1 MAVAEFEFISY
12 DGCFI
17 FEFEITNQKFN
28 IMKKHLLTALS
39 VLTALSTYQAQ
50 FDSTSFS
57 VLPAVGMTQAQYIT
71 VPINS
76 TLQFT
81 DEFTLEC
88 WVFVPNTS
96 SQEIHLIE
104 TYFGNSGGYALRLTQ
119 TNKVKGFAM
128 GASQPVTTGATTVS
142 TNTWNHVAVTYA
154 TTTGALKVYLNGVLD
169 GTTTPNSAIYTNTAT
184 LKIGSR
190 GDDSDVNDD
199 ILMDEVRLWN
209 VARSE
214 TQLANSMNNCLS
226 GNETGLV
233 LYYDF
238 EDEQVS
244 GAVTDRTANS
254 NDGTIVSNTSPYG
267 PGVFECFNTSQIY
280 ENESI
285 QLDVYPNPSSSILNV
300 QSNLTINQIKIF
312 NLLGELV
319 QSEKQSTF
327 SIEQLPDGIYVLQI
341 QTESGLSNQRFVKG

>member
-1 MAVAEFEFISY
+1 
-12 DGCFI
+12 
-17 FEFEITNQKFN
+17 
-28 IMKKHLLTALS
+28 MKKHLLTAFS

-88 WVFVPNTS
+88 WVFVPNSS

-154 TTTGALKVYLNGVLD
+154 TTTGDLKVYLNGILD

-214 TQLANSMNNCLS
+214 TELANSMNNCLT

-238 EDEQVS
+238 ENETVS
-244 GAVTDRTANS
+244 ATVTDRTTNG
-254 NDGTIVSNTSPYG
+254 NNGTIVSNSSPYG

-285 QLDVYPNPSSSILNV
+285 QFDVYPNPSSDQV
-300 QSNLTINQIKIF
+300 TIQTKELINEIKIF

-319 QSEKQSTF
+319 QTEMVANF
-327 SIEQLPDGIYVLQI
+327 SVANLPKGIYLLQLI
-341 QTESGLSNQRFVKG
+341 TENGMNSVRIIKE